1 MVCDNDRCKHLDVI
15 MHNTIT
21 TYNFLMDFLI
31 ALLIY
36 FQKKHCLNKKNFEV
50 VQGIHN
56 GIQPQKNWRQF
67 IKMGFNYI

>member
-1 MVCDNDRCKHLDVI
+1 MVCDNDRCKHLYVV

-36 FQKKHCLNKKNFEV
+36 FKKLILF
-50 VQGIHN
+50 Q
-56 GIQPQKNWRQF
+56 
-67 IKMGFNYI
+67 